1 MLFFLR
7 EPKNIQAR
15 YLRGMCFFEIDD
27 FAAASHELSTIADQ
41 ERQDLDFLFVLGIA
55 YGKSGQTELSAETF
69 SRLAQAGGDTSHLHL
84 LMGKAFVELRD
95 DVQADR
101 ELKKAAMGVPPLPLV
116 HYYLGIVAK
125 RHARMEEAGTE
136 FSKEIEVSPDDP
148 WAYEELG
155 EIQLQEGQAKNAAKS
170 LKIALSFNPDP
181 PELLSGLAKAYT
193 HLAEPENAVP
203 LLAHAVKLEPGNGAL
218 HYQLGRAYGSVGRKQ
233 EAALEFAK
241 AVSQMDAVTKAQV
254 GAESL

>member
-1 MLFFLR
+1 
-7 EPKNIQAR
+7 
-15 YLRGMCFFEIDD
+15 MCLFEIGD

-69 SRLAQAGGDTSHLHL
+69 SRLVQAGGDTSHLHL

-218 HYQLGRAYGSVGRKQ
+218 HYQLGRAYG
-233 EAALEFAK
+233 
-241 AVSQMDAVTKAQV
+241 
-254 GAESL
+254 